1 MTWLAVLGWICTAVL
16 TVFYEWRRRTR
27 EQVLAAK
34 VQEAN
39 AKAAEANR
47 ALEQA
52 AAAKA
57 KNEAEGMSDVDAL
70 KAVNRRDPSSDLH

>member
-1 MTWLAVLGWICTAVL
+1 MTWLAVLGWLCTAAL
-16 TVFYEWRRRTR
+16 SVFYEWRRRAR
-27 EQVLAAK
+27 EQALAAK

-57 KNEAEGMSDVDAL
+57 KEQAEGMSDVDAL
-70 KAVNRRDPSSDLH
+70 KAVNRRDPGSNLH